1 MSKCI
6 DMILWKNGLA
16 VLFFYWNKAV
26 KIRFYVNVEGDLYYF
41 RVNREVYVFDKVL
54 G

>member
-1 MSKCI
+1 MVWFPCQ
-6 DMILWKNGLA
+6 DENGFIRS
-16 VLFFYWNKAV
+16 FFYWNKEI
-26 KIRFYVNVEGDLYYF
+26 KIRFYVNVEGDSCYF

>member
-1 MSKCI
+1 
-6 DMILWKNGLA
+6 MIGLSWQDENGFEP
-16 VLFFYWNKAV
+16 FFFFWNKEI
-26 KIRFYVNVEGDLYYF
+26 KIRFYVNVEGDSCYF